1 MPTPGRLVKRA
12 DIGHN
17 SDPERLAALEPKK
30 AESLAHRYEKALAI
44 LDSCEAAGWK
54 PDPQEDR

>member
-1 MPTPGRLVKRA
+1 MKRA